1 MDAARKLGETGGCNV
16 SKKRAKRPSVVPDNP
31 HPDESKRGF
40 PQPDVVMSR
49 VLYAA
54 SQGGMKFFL
63 FCIRLMNLTVVKS
76 RIIACDLFS

>member
-31 HPDESKRGF
+31 HLDESKRGF
-40 PQPDVVMSR
+40 PQPDVASR

-54 SQGGMKFFL
+54 SQGGIKFFL
-63 FCIRLMNLTVVKS
+63 FCIRLMNITEANFAS
-76 RIIACDLFS
+76 